1 MFKITHSAGHAL
13 VTKGKESPDGYKE
26 WQYTDKI
33 VRFAMEELAQYENV
47 AQKRID
53 DPTGKVDISLPQR
66 WNAVNSWGAN
76 LHIDWHLNAFGNG
89 GWNNSGGTET
99 YVHPSKPKEAVEL
112 AQKVQ
117 RNLVNSLGFNDRGVK
132 YAKFDM
138 LHFTKM
144 TAILPEIAFMTNKN
158 EAMKM
163 RTAEYQKKAALAVV
177 AAVVA
182 QYGLKKKPKPKP
194 AAVKPG
200 VFYRV
205 VTGSFS
211 DIENAE
217 RQVSVLKKAGF
228 ESFIDVFEK

>member
-1 MFKITHSAGHAL
+1 MLKITHAAGHAL
-13 VTKGKESPDGYKE
+13 VTKGKQSPDGYKE

-33 VRFAMEELAQYENV
+33 VRYAMEELAKYENV

-66 WNAVNSWGAN
+66 WNAVNSWGSN
-76 LHIDWHLNAFGNG
+76 LHIDWHLNAFGKG
-89 GWNNSGGTET
+89 GWNEAGGTET

-112 AQKVQ
+112 ANKVQ
-117 RNLVNSLGFNDRGVK
+117 SNLVSALGFQNRGVK

-138 LHFTKM
+138 LHYTKM

-163 RTAEYQKKAALAVV
+163 RTADYQKKAALAVV

-182 QYGLKKKPKPKP
+182 QYGLKKKPEPKP
-194 AAVKPG
+194 TVKPG

-211 DIENAE
+211 DKENAE
-217 RQVSVLKKAGF
+217 RQVNVLKKAGF
-228 ESFIDVFEK
+228 ESFIDVYKK